1 MLPLCS
7 SALLGGYFAHTK
19 LLIRREERLVVGGP
33 MRDSFCARLI
43 QIALQRFLKHILV
56 YRLVRGLCHILNRVH
71 VLLLKLDVILKE
83 VSDRGLIVYSELCF
97 LDILARIAGL
107 SGREVTAQLL
117 DPCC

>member
-1 MLPLCS
+1 
-7 SALLGGYFAHTK
+7 
-19 LLIRREERLVVGGP
+19 

-97 LDILARIAGL
+97 LDILTRVAGL